1 MFYACQPRKGL
12 CGLAVEGGHPGLQDD
27 NQRLL
32 RLRSDA
38 VWAERFCSEPLAQ
51 VFADW
56 YRQPVFASL
65 DEPQRA
71 ALEKAVTDMREFVQ
85 ASQRN
90 LDFSIDDS
98 TGKVVVKVIA
108 TDSGEVIRQIPS
120 EAALKLAQ
128 NLSDASSLLFDSKA

>member
-1 MFYACQPRKGL
+1 MDMSIKLNTSYPVGSSTQASSASAPQAKP
-12 CGLAVEGGHPGLQDD
+12 ASV
-27 NQRLL
+27 
-32 RLRSDA
+32 
-38 VWAERFCSEPLAQ
+38 SEPAK
-51 VFADW
+51 AE
-56 YRQPVFASL
+56 
-65 DEPQRA
+65 EPQRV

-85 ASQRN
+85 ATQRN

-120 EAALKLAQ
+120 ETALKLAQ

>member
-1 MFYACQPRKGL
+1 MDMSIKLNTSYPAATTQA
-12 CGLAVEGGHPGLQDD
+12 LAAAATQVKPVPQ
-27 NQRLL
+27 
-32 RLRSDA
+32 
-38 VWAERFCSEPLAQ
+38 AEAEPAE
-51 VFADW
+51 
-56 YRQPVFASL
+56 
-65 DEPQRA
+65 EPQRV

-120 EAALKLAQ
+120 ETALKLAQ
-128 NLSDASSLLFDSKA
+128 NLSDASSLLFDTRA